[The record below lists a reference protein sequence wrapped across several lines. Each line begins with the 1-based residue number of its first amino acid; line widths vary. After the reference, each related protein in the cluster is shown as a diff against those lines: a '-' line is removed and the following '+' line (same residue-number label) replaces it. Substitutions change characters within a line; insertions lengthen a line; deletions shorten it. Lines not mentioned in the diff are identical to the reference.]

1 MTTCWLCGQPIDDPP
16 EIIGQYRSGRHMLAH
31 RHCLQV
37 LGELE
42 LDLRAGDIGPV
53 PFHDLGTGPA

>member
-1 MTTCWLCGQPIDDPP
+1 MTTHDRAGDCWLCGQPIHNPP
-16 EIIGQYRSGRHMLAH
+16 EIIGHYIAGQTRLAH

-42 LDLRAGDIGPV
+42 LDLGR
-53 PFHDLGTGPA
+53 